1 MSCDHV
7 RDLIDLLIDRRLQGR
22 VAGSQRDEAMAHVAA
37 CHSCGAT
44 FKAAS
49 GQRAVL
55 RSLAAPSVPD
65 KLAANIRVIA
75 SHERARQLTRITWR
89 ARWDA
94 FCDRASLHFE
104 NMMKPVALPIAG
116 GLISALLMF
125 GVLIP
130 SVSYA
135 RIRTIEPP
143 SPVFTEP
150 DGQVVGE
157 GEFPRLESANQ
168 PSSNGRVV
176 VLLVIDDRG
185 RVRDYHVTQGAM
197 TPEVQNFILFS
208 IFTPATMFGKPTWG
222 EVQAVFG
229 AENGDRKS

>member
-1 MSCDHV
+1 
-7 RDLIDLLIDRRLQGR
+7 
-22 VAGSQRDEAMAHVAA
+22 MAHLAA
-37 CHSCGAT
+37 CRGCAAEFEGAQWRR
-44 FKAAS
+44 AA
-49 GQRAVL
+49 L
-55 RSLAAPSVPD
+55 RSLGAPAVPA
-65 KLAANIRVIA
+65 KLAASLRVIA
-75 SHERARQLTRITWR
+75 SHERSRQLTRITWR
-89 ARWDA
+89 ARLEALSDQLT
-94 FCDRASLHFE
+94 LHFE

-135 RIRTIEPP
+135 RIKTIEPP

-157 GEFPRLESANQ
+157 GEFPRLESASL
-168 PSSNGRVV
+168 PSASGKVV
-176 VLLVIDDRG
+176 VLLIIDDHG
-185 RVRDYHVTQGAM
+185 RVRDYHVTQGVM

-208 IFTPATMFGKPTWG
+208 MFTPATMFGRPTWG

-229 AENGDRKS
+229 SENSDRRS

>member
-1 MSCDHV
+1 MSCENV
-7 RDLIDLLIDRRLQGR
+7 RPLISSLIDRQLQAG
-22 VAGSQRDEAMAHVAA
+22 VAVETREEAMAHLAA
-37 CHSCGAT
+37 CRAC
-44 FKAAS
+44 AAEFDAA
-49 GQRAVL
+49 GWQRAAL
-55 RSLAAPSVPD
+55 RSLGAPAVPA
-65 KLAANIRVIA
+65 KLAANLRVMA
-75 SHERARQLTRITWR
+75 SHERARQLTRITWS
-89 ARWDA
+89 ARLDA
-94 FCDRASLHFE
+94 LRDRLVLQFE

-135 RIRTIEPP
+135 RIKIIEPP

-168 PSSNGRVV
+168 PSANGRVV
-176 VLLVIDDRG
+176 VLLVIDDHG
-185 RVRDYHVTQGAM
+185 RVRDYRVTQGAM

-229 AENGDRKS
+229 AENTERRS